1 MGAGNIPPGPT
12 PLSTD
17 RAQKRGLGDSPHKE
31 LCIVM
36 YTVVWK
42 QRV

>member
-12 PLSTD
+12 PLSTE
-17 RAQKRGLGDSPHKE
+17 RAQKRRQGDSPHKE
-31 LCIVM
+31 LCTVVYI
-36 YTVVWK
+36 VVWK